1 MPTSSAA
8 KRATK
13 PTSATT
19 GAAHG
24 APTAA
29 AKAPARTRR
38 PDALALLKAD
48 HAEVK
53 KLFKAYQKLADKN
66 AEASERQALAEQI
79 CTMLTVHAQI
89 EEEIFYPAARDVLGD
104 DVDLVDEADVEHE
117 SAKDLIAQIQSGQPD
132 EDHYNAKVK
141 VLGEYID
148 HHVQEEENEMFPA
161 VKEAG
166 LDTRSVGQQ
175 LSERKQTLMASSTA

>member
-8 KRATK
+8 KRPTK
-13 PTSATT
+13 PTSANA
-19 GAAHG
+19 GASDA
-24 APTAA
+24 APPAA
-29 AKAPARTRR
+29 ARAPARTRR

-66 AEASERQALAEQI
+66 AEASDRQALAEQI

-89 EEEIFYPAARDVLGD
+89 EEELFYPAARDVLGD
-104 DVDLVDEADVEHE
+104 DIDLVDEADVEHG
-117 SAKDLIAQIQSGQPD
+117 SAKDPIAQIQSGPPD
-132 EDHYNAKVK
+132 EGHYNAKVK
-141 VLGEYID
+141 VLGEYIN

-166 LDTRSVGQQ
+166 LDTRAVGQQ
-175 LSERKQTLMASSTA
+175 LSERKEALMASSTA